1 MKITELKTHLYEF
14 ENNRVVG
21 DANSPAGRKL
31 QSNLLIEV
39 KTDEGLTGY
48 SSSGAAAKPLV
59 ESMFNRAVKGKDPSN
74 VKGITKQMMDF
85 AFKGGHGG
93 MINEAISALDIALW
107 DLKAKSNNEPLW
119 KTLGGLNPKV
129 RAYASGLDIPMND
142 KNLKEWYEKMA
153 SWGFDGGKLKVGLNQ
168 DDDIRRI
175 GIMRDALKVNSDNP
189 LIMIDSNE
197 YWSPKQAIRFI
208 SEIEQ
213 TFDLT
218 WA

>member
-1 MKITELKTHLYEF
+1 MKFKLLAQDGKARVGELETFYGKVETPVF
-14 ENNRVVG
+14 MPVG
-21 DANSPAGRKL
+21 TLAS
-31 QSNLLIEV
+31 
-39 KTDEGLTGY
+39 
-48 SSSGAAAKPLV
+48 
-59 ESMFNRAVKGKDPSN
+59 
-74 VKGITKQMMDF
+74 VKGITKQMIDF

-119 KTLGGLNPKV
+119 KTLGGLTPKA

-175 GIMRDALKVNSDNP
+175 GIMRDALKVNTENP
-189 LIMIDSNE
+189 LIS
-197 YWSPKQAIRFI
+197 Y
-208 SEIEQ
+208 
-213 TFDLT
+213 
-218 WA
+218 

>member
-1 MKITELKTHLYEF
+1 MFKAQDST
-14 ENNRVVG
+14 
-21 DANSPAGRKL
+21 KL
-31 QSNLLIEV
+31 S
-39 KTDEGLTGY
+39 T
-48 SSSGAAAKPLV
+48 
-59 ESMFNRAVKGKDPSN
+59 
-74 VKGITKQMMDF
+74 
-85 AFKGGHGG
+85 
-93 MINEAISALDIALW
+93 
-107 DLKAKSNNEPLW
+107 
-119 KTLGGLNPKV
+119 
-129 RAYASGLDIPMND
+129 
-142 KNLKEWYEKMA
+142 KMA

-218 WA
+218 WAEEPARRWDFIGLKKVSDGIKTAVCAGENLKTMGDFLPYFHYKSADVIQVSS